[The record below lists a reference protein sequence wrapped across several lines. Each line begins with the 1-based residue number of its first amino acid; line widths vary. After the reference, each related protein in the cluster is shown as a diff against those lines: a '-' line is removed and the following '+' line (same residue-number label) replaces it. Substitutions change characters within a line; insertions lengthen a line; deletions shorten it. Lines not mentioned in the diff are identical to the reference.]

1 MTGVLLMAVAK
12 RCFALMA
19 APALVIASPGAVSS
33 AAAQQAP
40 PAALVRE
47 NATVKLT
54 DHVWVIPDFN
64 VGGVPNVGIIV
75 GGRATM
81 VVDTGL
87 GPRNGETIVRE
98 MNKVSRNTE
107 VYVATTHYHPEHT
120 LGTSAFKGA
129 KVVMP
134 RIQQQDMRE
143 LGKEIQDMFAS
154 RSALNADLLNGVT
167 YPTGD
172 ILFEREQRIDLGG
185 VNVRL
190 FTRGPTPL
198 HTRGDTMIVAEED
211 RVLFTGDVVMGRR
224 FLAASTNPPA
234 SITLWMSTLDELAAL
249 RPVKVVPSHGDLG
262 DATLITRD
270 RGYLQAVQTRVG
282 ELKKQGK
289 TVDEAVQAVAAE
301 IAPRYPEWGPP
312 SGSAATARA
321 AFAEASGAPLVRG
334 PTTAQIP
341 HGAGRK

>member
-1 MTGVLLMAVAK
+1 MRGMNSICRAIA
-12 RCFALMA
+12 F
-19 APALVIASPGAVSS
+19 VIALLGTVSS

-40 PAALVRE
+40 PASLVKE

-54 DHVWVIPDFN
+54 DHVWAIPDFN

-75 GGRATM
+75 GSRATM
-81 VVDTGL
+81 IVDTGM

-98 MNKVSRNTE
+98 MNKVSKNTE

-134 RIQQQDMRE
+134 RIQQQDMQE
-143 LGKEIQDMFAS
+143 LGKAIQDTFAS
-154 RSALNADLLNGVT
+154 RSALNAELLNGVT
-167 YPTGD
+167 YPAGD
-172 ILFEREQRIDLGG
+172 ILFDREQRIDLGG

-198 HTRGDTMIVAEED
+198 HTRGDTLIFVEED

-224 FLAASTNPPA
+224 FLAASANPPA
-234 SITLWMSTLDELAAL
+234 SIKLWISTLDELAAL

-262 DATLITRD
+262 DATLVTRD
-270 RGYLQAVQTRVG
+270 REYLQAVQTRVG
-282 ELKKQGK
+282 DLKKQGK
-289 TVDEAVQAVAAE
+289 TIDEAVQAVAAE
-301 IAPRYPEWGPP
+301 IAPKYPEWGNPG
-312 SGSAATARA
+312 GSAATARA
-321 AFAEASGAPLVRG
+321 AFAEAN
-334 PTTAQIP
+334 
-341 HGAGRK
+341 